1 MAAITATTLPIR
13 MPNVP
18 LLSLFMTVFQ
28 RLPPGRVPTECSA
41 NSQKS
46 LQNSGHFVECTV
58 QSSAGQLCENGRTRY
73 EMEIT
78 GGHSRNKV
86 TWTLSPTLKS
96 F

>member
-28 RLPPGRVPTECSA
+28 RLPPGRVPIECSA

-46 LQNSGHFVECTV
+46 LQKSGHFVECTV
-58 QSSAGQLCENGRTRY
+58 QSRQGSFAKTAGHATKR
-73 EMEIT
+73 EIT
-78 GGHSRNKV
+78 GGHGRNKV

>member
-1 MAAITATTLPIR
+1 MLREFAEIVAEFGPFR
-13 MPNVP
+13 GMH
-18 LLSLFMTVFQ
+18 
-28 RLPPGRVPTECSA
+28 SA
-41 NSQKS
+41 
-46 LQNSGHFVECTV
+46 E
-58 QSSAGQLCENGRTRY
+58 SAGQLCENGRTRY